1 MAFLLAVPQAVG
13 SYTSGVPVP
22 QVSPQGLCGEH
33 RTVPDVGILD
43 DSGPRDIGVRKY
55 PQSSSFDQV
64 VTGSCCA
71 GQRVGSRLKALSL
84 DPLGPPA

>member
-22 QVSPQGLCGEH
+22 QVSPQGLCEEH
-33 RTVPDVGILD
+33 STVPDVGILD

-55 PQSSSFDQV
+55 PSLVALIKSSLAAAVLARGLAAD
-64 VTGSCCA
+64 
-71 GQRVGSRLKALSL
+71 
-84 DPLGPPA
+84 